1 MYKSM
6 TVVGKDDNAGTEL
19 LNKYLDMIDGAATAT
34 ELIKVNAELSE
45 EICFAPLMDFSV
57 VTDMKDST
65 KHVASFDVPETS
77 FTKEFYEDSNSAQMQ
92 IFTDHMSNLLML
104 VGEDE
109 QSAAEGARLYF
120 CLLYTSRCV

>member
-1 MYKSM
+1 
-6 TVVGKDDNAGTEL
+6 
-19 LNKYLDMIDGAATAT
+19 MIDGAATAT

-65 KHVASFDVPETS
+65 KHAASFDVPATS

-92 IFTDHMSNLLML
+92 IFTEHMSNLLML
-104 VGEDE
+104 AGDD
-109 QSAAEGARLYF
+109 
-120 CLLYTSRCV
+120 